1 MATLTGVKV
10 DAKQATLAG
19 WYNLGGLIARAAGGA
34 VIEDAVAD
42 DAANLEA
49 VQTKVIAPK
58 SFNVT
63 FLNTTPPL
71 YNVDL
76 NQGKTGLYIGSADLS
91 KSINIQ
97 ATGNKYNDN
106 IKVSGKADETVV
118 YENGTATLEGKTWE
132 GRYLFSRKDA
142 NNKFIQT
149 MIGQS
154 GITES
159 EFAAQKNVT
168 IGNSFFNFKRGLG
181 MNPAPS
187 LTGDLYWVTFIGD
200 KEVTIP

>member
-1 MATLTGVKV
+1 M
-10 DAKQATLAG
+10 
-19 WYNLGGLIARAAGGA
+19 
-34 VIEDAVAD
+34 
-42 DAANLEA
+42 
-49 VQTKVIAPK
+49 
-58 SFNVT
+58 T